1 MSAKDLISKWEDA
14 LAQVLSAWDEGRE
27 LSDEDLEQVSAV
39 AGVAL
44 RSQLRAGGGGDD
56 DWDPDATGY
65 MSCSCGV
72 G

>member
-14 LAQVLSAWDEGRE
+14 LAQVLQIALPADEGRE

-44 RSQLRAGGGGDD
+44 RSQLRAGDRPTPGADESGLFGC
-56 DWDPDATGY
+56 W
-65 MSCSCGV
+65 V
-72 G
+72 